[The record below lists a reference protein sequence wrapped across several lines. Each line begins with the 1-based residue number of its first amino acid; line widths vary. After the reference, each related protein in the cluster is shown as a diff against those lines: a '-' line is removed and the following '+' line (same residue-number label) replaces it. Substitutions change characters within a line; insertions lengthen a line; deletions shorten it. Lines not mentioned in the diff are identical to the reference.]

1 MLHEKLGAGEV
12 TMGGAAGSGVSVER
26 EGAHE
31 SEDRDSERDHGACC
45 SRACGEE
52 KLGFG
57 RETMFLTIGSRD
69 GRLVSTEVGAGP
81 MGGIGPISHFGLE
94 WSCLCPRLF
103 SLFFFSFVGRNVLN
117 SKISK
122 MISNENVVNSKV
134 VELINIHN
142 FGFGP
147 FSI

>member
-1 MLHEKLGAGEV
+1 MH
-12 TMGGAAGSGVSVER
+12 
-26 EGAHE
+26 
-31 SEDRDSERDHGACC
+31 
-45 SRACGEE
+45 CGQE

-69 GRLVSTEVGAGP
+69 GRLVSTEVAAGP

-94 WSCLCPRLF
+94 WSRLCPRLF
-103 SLFFFSFVGRNVLN
+103 SFFFFSFVGRNVLN

-122 MISNENVVNSKV
+122 MISNKNVVNRKV

-142 FGFGP
+142 FCFGP

>member
-1 MLHEKLGAGEV
+1 
-12 TMGGAAGSGVSVER
+12 
-26 EGAHE
+26 
-31 SEDRDSERDHGACC
+31 
-45 SRACGEE
+45 
-52 KLGFG
+52 
-57 RETMFLTIGSRD
+57 MFLTIGSRD